1 MKMRFSQGNLAA
13 CVLPWKTDWELDAEV
28 FREHL
33 QRTIDLGYADLYL
46 MGTAGEGYALSDKQ
60 FEQVVR
66 IFASETSRPGLR
78 PQVGVISLSMQ
89 QIIERIAFCRELG
102 IRVFQISL
110 PSWGA
115 LNDNELMAF
124 FRGVCG
130 SFPDCQFLH
139 YNLARSKRILSGAD
153 YRRIADGVPNL
164 VATKNSTSDHV
175 RVADLMRQA
184 PDLQHFF
191 VENAFA
197 LGTLAGECSL
207 LCSFGTLF
215 PNSTRE
221 WFEAAKKQDFS
232 AVWRLHRQ
240 FAELETILFSHV
252 TTQNIDGAFD
262 KVLTWLTNPRFPTS
276 LLPPYEGLGEQD
288 KARVREAYEKH
299 CRHLS

>member
-1 MKMRFSQGNLAA
+1 MTMRFSQGNLAA
-13 CVLPWKTDWELDAEV
+13 CVLSWKTDWELDAEV
-28 FREHL
+28 FQEHL
-33 QRTIDLGYADLYL
+33 QRTIDLGYVDLYL

-66 IFASETSRPGLR
+66 IFAATTTRPGLR
-78 PQVGVISLSMQ
+78 PQVGVISLSMR
-89 QIIERIAFCRELG
+89 QIVDRVAFCRELG

-115 LNDNELMAF
+115 LNDHELLAF

-130 SFPDCQFLH
+130 TFPDCQFLH

-153 YRRIADGVPNL
+153 YRRIADCVPNL
-164 VATKNSTSDHV
+164 VATKNSTSDHA
-175 RVADLMRQA
+175 RISDLMRQA

-207 LCSFGTLF
+207 LCSFGLLF
-215 PNSTRE
+215 PNDTRE
-221 WFEAAKKQDFS
+221 WFEAAKNKDLS
-232 AVWRLHRQ
+232 AVWKFHGR

-252 TTQNIDGAFD
+252 TAQHIDGAFD
-262 KVLTWLTNPRFPTS
+262 KTLAWLTNPRFPTS
-276 LLPPYEGLGEQD
+276 LLPPYEGLCEQD
-288 KARVREAYEKH
+288 RTRVREAYEMH
-299 CRHLS
+299 CKHLS